1 MTAQKKSSKKKKEI
15 DNELKN
21 KGSMY
26 QDEYRKNLRK
36 KK

>member
-26 QDEYRKNLRK
+26 KDEYKKNIRK